1 MSDTAKKTR
10 SAMKEKAQRLAAP
23 HKGDID
29 ASGWAEPTMNTEAKI
44 GVRPTTPRAYKKGGK
59 VIKASG
65 PHTHHHSGHKP
76 RKGGGRACKADGGGF
91 DYGYTGSGT
100 VTRDKTP
107 MPPRRQKD
115 QPPANRDDDGD
126 YDTGSRTGAGA
137 VTRDGEK
144 RGGRAK
150 KMGGGAMG
158 MDPRVGAQ
166 AMMQAG
172 NQMSGVPASRMSF
185 GVPQKGIMAQKVGLK
200 KGGKAEH
207 SDEKEDRALVKKMV
221 KPEARTGKK
230 HGGEKWIS
238 SAIKHPGSLHHA
250 LHVPEGEKIP
260 AKKLA
265 KAEHSHNPKLAKKA
279 HLAETLKSFH
289 HKAKGGMSVS
299 DGELEGTRPTG
310 GRMAR
315 KSGGRSKGKTDI
327 HINIGGG
334 QPPMGMK
341 PPMGP
346 PPGSPPPGAGAP
358 PPMGMPPGGPPPGA
372 GAPPPGGAPGGMPP
386 GMPPGLA
393 QLLQGRKAGGRTYPK
408 MEYGAGGG
416 EGRLE
421 KIAEYGLKPTK
432 SKR

>member
-230 HGGEKWIS
+230 HGGEKS
-238 SAIKHPGSLHHA
+238 GNY
-250 LHVPEGEKIP
+250 EG
-260 AKKLA
+260 
-265 KAEHSHNPKLAKKA
+265 
-279 HLAETLKSFH
+279 
-289 HKAKGGMSVS
+289 
-299 DGELEGTRPTG
+299 GTRPTG
-310 GRMAR
+310 DRIAR
-315 KSGGRSKGKTDI
+315 KGGGRAGKGKMNV
-327 HINIGGG
+327 NIII
-334 QPPMGMK
+334 
-341 PPMGP
+341 
-346 PPGSPPPGAGAP
+346 GAGAGKDDQNKP
-358 PPMGMPPGGPPPGA
+358 PASMMPH
-372 GAPPPGGAPGGMPP
+372 PP
-386 GMPPGLA
+386 GMPPGGGPTGVPVPMPSP
-393 QLLQGRKAGGRTYPK
+393 QGAPPQGMPMPMPMPPPQGGPGGPGMPPMPRKSGGRALPK
-408 MEYGAGGG
+408 MEYGGGG
-416 EGRLE
+416 GLGRIE
-421 KIAEYGLKPTK
+421 KIKEYGLKAPK
-432 SKR
+432 

>member
-1 MSDTAKKTR
+1 MSVASKSARAANKAK
-10 SAMKEKAQRLAAP
+10 AERLVRTDP
-23 HKGDID
+23 KMRVD
-29 ASGWAEPTMNTEAKI
+29 ASDYTPPDALDADVQTGM
-44 GVRPTTPRAYKKGGK
+44 RPVSPRQFKKGGK
-59 VIKASG
+59 VKG
-65 PHTHHHSGHKP
+65 EMHVGHAGRKP
-76 RKGGGRACKADGGGF
+76 RKSGGKAITADSLINRNAKEANEERAGEKHIGGMKKGGRAH
-91 DYGYTGSGT
+91 
-100 VTRDKTP
+100 
-107 MPPRRQKD
+107 
-115 QPPANRDDDGD
+115 
-126 YDTGSRTGAGA
+126 
-137 VTRDGEK
+137 
-144 RGGRAK
+144 
-150 KMGGGAMG
+150 KMGGGMMPGRGAKVAAMLGARQAAAGRG
-158 MDPRVGAQ
+158 MPPRAGA
-166 AMMQAG
+166 A
-172 NQMSGVPASRMSF
+172 P
-185 GVPQKGIMAQKVGLK
+185 MAPPMLRPMK
-200 KGGKAEH
+200 KGGAAHKMDGGPMVGGPGDVNKINVPTNGIYGNSMSPITGARSPLLNLKRGGKAGH
-207 SDEKEDRALVKKMV
+207 PDVAEDKALIRKMV

-230 HGGEKWIS
+230 HGGE
-238 SAIKHPGSLHHA
+238 
-250 LHVPEGEKIP
+250 
-260 AKKLA
+260 
-265 KAEHSHNPKLAKKA
+265 
-279 HLAETLKSFH
+279 
-289 HKAKGGMSVS
+289 KGGMSVS

-408 MEYGAGGG
+408 MEHGAGGG